1 MGRSLLYEKV
11 NIHEVRDCLDDFELQ
26 MKFVCDGS
34 LKLLIKLH
42 DFILVVYFELVIGIF
57 IVSLLFYDRLE
68 ETFKFSQLFI
78 NCN

>member
-1 MGRSLLYEKV
+1 MGRSLLYEQV
-11 NIHEVRDCLDDFELQ
+11 NIHEVRDGLDDFELQ
-26 MKFVCDGS
+26 MEFVCDGS